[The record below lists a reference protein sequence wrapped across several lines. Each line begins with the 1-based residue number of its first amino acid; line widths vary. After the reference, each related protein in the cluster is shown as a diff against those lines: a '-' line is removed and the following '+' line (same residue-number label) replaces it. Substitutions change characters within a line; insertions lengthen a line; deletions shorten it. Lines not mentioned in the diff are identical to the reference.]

1 MIFPNG
7 FKPKKSLG
15 QSFLIS
21 DKIADRLVNALEIQ
35 SADNVLEIGAGL
47 GILTTRLCRRAQNVY
62 AIEIDKRLVSILHDK
77 TKDFR
82 NIEIINEDIL
92 KLDWQKFGK
101 LKIIGNIPY
110 NISTEILL
118 KLLEC
123 INVWDIA
130 VLTAQRELTYK
141 LLALP
146 GKSGYCTTTVLFDF
160 YTERKRLWPITA
172 SSFRPPP
179 NITSISVQIKKRPSP
194 LFIDIGF
201 DIFSEVVRASFK
213 QPRKTIANNL
223 SLFLNIEKNR
233 ILQLTKLDLNR
244 RAETFS
250 TIEFCQLTKDF
261 MEIIQIF

>member
-1 MIFPNG
+1 MIFPTG

-21 DKIADRLVNALEIQ
+21 DKIADRLVNTMELQ
-35 SADNVLEIGAGL
+35 SMDNVLEIGAGL
-47 GILTTRLCRRAQNVY
+47 GILTTRLCQQAKNVY
-62 AIEIDKRLVSILHDK
+62 AIEIDNRLVPILFDK
-77 TKDFR
+77 TKDFQ

-110 NISTEILL
+110 NISTKILL
-118 KLLEC
+118 KLIEC
-123 INVWDIA
+123 INVWDTA

-146 GKSGYCTTTVLFDF
+146 GKSGYCATTVLFDF
-160 YTERKRLWPITA
+160 YTERKRLWSIPA
-172 SSFRPPP
+172 SSFRPSP

-194 LFIDIGF
+194 LFTDIDF
-201 DIFSEVVRASFK
+201 KIFSEVVRASFK
-213 QPRKTIANNL
+213 HPRKTIANNL
-223 SLFLNIEKNR
+223 SLFLNIKKTR
-233 ILQLTKLDLNR
+233 ILSLTKLDLNR

-250 TIEFCQLTKDF
+250 AAEFYQLTK
-261 MEIIQIF
+261 ELRR